1 MAAESSDLAA
11 RKLAAATARRSYSK
25 LLAYLAAHTGNVTA
39 AEDALAEAF
48 ATALTSWP
56 EQGCPQNPEAWLLTV
71 ARRRAIDVVRKQQR
85 GVAVSRELELLA
97 DLDAGLVDD
106 EEVEIPDRRLG
117 LLFACA
123 HPAVDPAMRAPLMLQ
138 VILGLNAATIAS
150 AFLVAPATMGQ
161 RLVRTKNKL
170 RQAGVP
176 FQVPERKELPARL
189 EAVLDAI
196 YAAYA
201 EGWTDPVGADAARRD
216 LAEEALF
223 LGGMVCEL
231 MPGEPEALG
240 LLSLML
246 HTEAR
251 RKARRSRSGAFVP
264 LAQQDI
270 GQWDERM
277 IEHAESLLRKASAQA
292 QPGRYQL
299 EAALQSAHAHRH
311 RSGTNNW
318 LAVRQLYD
326 SLLELTG
333 SPVVAVNRVLA
344 VAELDGPETALQ
356 LLDEM
361 GANQQLVEYQPYWAM
376 RAELLSRLGK
386 NELAGR
392 AYEVAIGLERDA
404 EVRSFLQ
411 QRLAALQAG

>member
-1 MAAESSDLAA
+1 MAGESSDLAA

-97 DLDAGLVDD
+97 DLDAGLDDD

-176 FQVPERKELPARL
+176 FRVPERKELPARL

-231 MPGEPEALG
+231 MPDEPEALG

-251 RKARRSRSGAFVP
+251 RKARRSPSGAFVP

-326 SLLELTG
+326 SLFELTG